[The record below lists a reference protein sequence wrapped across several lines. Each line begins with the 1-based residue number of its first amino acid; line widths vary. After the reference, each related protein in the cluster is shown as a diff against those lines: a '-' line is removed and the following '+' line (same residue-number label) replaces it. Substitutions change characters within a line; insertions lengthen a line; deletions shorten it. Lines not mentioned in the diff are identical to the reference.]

1 MLEPPSPRN
10 AVSPL
15 NRGSARQSAL
25 QEIAGRLPAL
35 ALIIR
40 DRQLWA
46 LVIVALIVNLGL
58 FAYLILEVNR
68 VPPTLP
74 PLVPLHFDA
83 AGEADRIEP
92 RNALYSL
99 PQIGLVVIVGNLA
112 IGGLMHRRE
121 PLAAY
126 LLAGTAVVIQL
137 LLWIAAIQIVRFV
150 AL

>member
-1 MLEPPSPRN
+1 MLEPSSPRN
-10 AVSPL
+10 IVSPL
-15 NRGSARQSAL
+15 TRAPERPSRL
-25 QEIAGRLPAL
+25 QEVVGRFPAL

-40 DRQLWA
+40 DRYLWA
-46 LVIVALIVNLGL
+46 LLIVALIVNLGL
-58 FAYLILEVNR
+58 FAYLIIEVNR

-83 AGEADRIEP
+83 TGEADRIEP

-112 IGGLMHRRE
+112 LGMLIYRRE